1 VHGATQYWLLLFRN
15 YNIKENAGAEAK
27 PGGDIMVLQC
37 KKGKLFVT
45 GEVFLL
51 DIGLLMGGLLMGAE
65 CSILERKIGATIYG
79 IGTCAKRL
87 GVEYYT

>member
-1 VHGATQYWLLLFRN
+1 MHGATQYWLLLFRN

-45 GEVFLL
+45 GEVFPL
-51 DIGLLMGGLLMGAE
+51 DIGLLMGAG
-65 CSILERKIGATIYG
+65 CYSFLEKLRIQDVVCVG
-79 IGTCAKRL
+79 
-87 GVEYYT
+87 